1 MRFVPALLFLLA
13 CANDQDEQPL
23 LLQARVAF
31 PPKDTI
37 LLELPAATRPC
48 SDGRSLLFEALSPEG
63 SGVLLRLR
71 YRDSLSSDSFP
82 IVVPGDTAAVPA
94 ATVAIRYFI
103 RDTPHGYVL
112 DSGSVHVRRSGD
124 KIEARA
130 QGAGLENA
138 IRIPARV
145 EFRDVPIERDTVPCP
160 YQP

>member
-1 MRFVPALLFLLA
+1 M
-13 CANDQDEQPL
+13 
-23 LLQARVAF
+23 VAF

-37 LLELPAATRPC
+37 LLDLPAATRQC

-71 YRDSLSSDSFP
+71 YRHSLTSDSFP
-82 IVVPGDTAAVPA
+82 IVTPGDTAAVPGA
-94 ATVAIRYFI
+94 VVAIRYFI
-103 RDTPHGYVL
+103 RDIPHAYVL
-112 DSGSVHVRRSGD
+112 DSGSVQVRRTGD
-124 KIEARA
+124 VIEARA

-145 EFRDVPIERDTVPCP
+145 EFRDVPMGRDTVPCG